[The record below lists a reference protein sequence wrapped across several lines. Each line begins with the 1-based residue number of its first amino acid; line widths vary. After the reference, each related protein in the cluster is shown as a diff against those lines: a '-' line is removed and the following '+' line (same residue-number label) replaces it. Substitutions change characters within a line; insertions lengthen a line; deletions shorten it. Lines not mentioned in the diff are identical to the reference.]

1 MQMDPSPSD
10 TALLDN
16 ALAAIGLVLARMD
29 RASVPDSGAATASD
43 AEATAEQ
50 MSIHCCL
57 VSASSL
63 LDVSQTLIR
72 QPAHLS
78 PRDRALQWDTLVGQ
92 TKAAGR
98 AAYRAAL
105 ALADPTAP

>member
-1 MQMDPSPSD
+1 MNQSLSD

-16 ALAAIGLVLARMD
+16 ARTAIRQVLARMD
-29 RASVPDSGAATASD
+29 GASVSTPGAAVARDEPS
-43 AEATAEQ
+43 AEQ

-57 VSASSL
+57 ISASSL

-72 QPAHLS
+72 QPAQLS
-78 PRDRALQWDTLVGQ
+78 PQDRALQWDTLIDQ

-105 ALADPTAP
+105 ALADPTAS